1 MSVGADNAGERTRVK
16 LSELIASM
24 RANAG
29 TVAAS
34 VGDDWLQGRSVFGG
48 LQAAIALAAM
58 RTLIPVQT
66 PLRTLQMTFIAPI
79 ESGLV
84 TANARVLRA
93 GKSATHAEARLEGPD
108 GLQAQAIGVFGVGR
122 DSIVRQPLPAPAP
135 FTGAR
140 RRLGYAP
147 GMPSFLQHF
156 DADLLTGAAPFAN
169 ANVVRNVYEIGLR
182 DSGPMTEAH
191 LLAIADFVPPVALSW
206 MPKLVPGSSLTWML
220 ELLDHG
226 FAAQPLSGWRVA
238 SDLVAARDGYTSQS
252 TTLWAPDATPVALS
266 RQSMVVFG

>member
-1 MSVGADNAGERTRVK
+1 MRTG
-16 LSELIASM
+16 
-24 RANAG
+24 AG
-29 TVAAS
+29 TAEALVS
-34 VGDDWLQGRSVFGG
+34 DDWLQGRSVFGG
-48 LQAAIALAAM
+48 MQAAIALAAM
-58 RTLIPVQT
+58 RTLIPMQIA
-66 PLRTLQMTFIAPI
+66 LRTLQMTFVAPV

-93 GKSATHAEARLEGPD
+93 GKSAQHAEARLEGPD
-108 GLQAQAIGVFGVGR
+108 GLQALAIGVFGAPR
-122 DSIVRQPLPAPAP
+122 DSIVQVPVPAPAP
-135 FTGAR
+135 VTAAR
-140 RRLGYAP
+140 SKLGYTP

-156 DADLLTGAAPFAN
+156 DAELLAGAPPFAN
-169 ANVVRNVYEIGLR
+169 VRVERNVYEIGLR

-191 LLAIADFVPPVALSW
+191 LLALADFVPPVALSW
-206 MPKLVPGSSLTWML
+206 MPKLTPGSSLTWMF

-226 FAAQPLSGWRVA
+226 FAAQPLSGWRVE